1 MKSLRKVAAWV
12 SPVKVP
18 FVECTGYSVET
29 PEFHHSKEVKL
40 TNAQVY
46 SGSSLFKAWKWV
58 PKLSSSFVSNYLPEQ
73 RLQSLKWDNKVQAL
87 NNVTSPSPAS
97 NEKLLDISRHRK
109 SCPFGVLKMLK
120 FADMIFKMFICMLY
134 IFKYQKESMTIM
146 RNKVDVIRNSQ
157 IETQDMKYTVFY
169 MKLLIQKLV
178 SRKPMWAH

>member
-1 MKSLRKVAAWV
+1 
-12 SPVKVP
+12 
-18 FVECTGYSVET
+18 
-29 PEFHHSKEVKL
+29 
-40 TNAQVY
+40 
-46 SGSSLFKAWKWV
+46 
-58 PKLSSSFVSNYLPEQ
+58 
-73 RLQSLKWDNKVQAL
+73 
-87 NNVTSPSPAS
+87 
-97 NEKLLDISRHRK
+97 
-109 SCPFGVLKMLK
+109 MLK